1 MATAPQTE
9 TASAVGTISQI
20 LADFA
25 AGLTYDDIPLD
36 VRERAKYLILDAV
49 GIAMASTRY
58 PFADAI
64 LAGIYDGGSRAR
76 CLNLPNMTRFD
87 GIAENDA
94 RAGHRILAESKRY
107 VQEFSRGMEAAET
120 GCSRRWSGS
129 ADYADCAQ
137 TETVVGRPTLE
148 FRRFFWQKR
157 VLVPTKNARVGSFLS
172 DPMVRVGGN
181 ATSSMHS
188 TGIRST
194 RFWCEEAELI

>member
-1 MATAPQTE
+1 MVKARRRGLNPAEPAGGDGLIPGNRHLGMAAENIGGRQFF
-9 TASAVGTISQI
+9 G
-20 LADFA
+20 
-25 AGLTYDDIPLD
+25 
-36 VRERAKYLILDAV
+36 
-49 GIAMASTRY
+49 
-58 PFADAI
+58 DAI
-64 LAGIYDGGSRAR
+64 LAGIYNGGSRAR

-94 RAGHRILAESKRY
+94 RVGHRILAEGKRY